1 MRLALSNSGAVARQ
15 RMVPARAFTL
25 MEVMIASGIFFMAI
39 FAILA
44 LVSTTLRNARALQ
57 RPQVDAGMIAAQY
70 MNTNKFYEGTMTGD
84 FDEDSLRDYSW
95 QAETYVAGTNGLLE
109 ADMVLRQRGLHNP
122 ADALSILVFDPN
134 FQSTPFGTRR

>member
-1 MRLALSNSGAVARQ
+1 MRLAVYQ
-15 RMVPARAFTL
+15 RAAADRRRVGTATAFTL

-70 MNTNKFYEGTMTGD
+70 MNTNKFYEGTMSGS
-84 FDEDSLRDYSW
+84 FEENSLKDYSW
-95 QAETYVAGTNGLLE
+95 QVETYVAGTNGLLE

>member
-1 MRLALSNSGAVARQ
+1 MRLALSNSVAVARQ

>member
-1 MRLALSNSGAVARQ
+1 MRLTASRGAASGPR
-15 RMVPARAFTL
+15 RGGPATAFTL

-44 LVSTTLRNARALQ
+44 LVSTTLRKARALQ

-84 FDEDSLRDYSW
+84 FDENSLKDYSW

-109 ADMVLRQRGLHNP
+109 ADMVLRQRGVHNP